1 MPKKNPQ
8 SSKQVVPTKREE
20 NNPFALFRQEMNSLF
35 DNFSR
40 GLDIEPSWGSLG
52 AFNPKVDVKESDK
65 EISIAAELPGME
77 DKDIDISLTKD
88 ALTIKGEK
96 KQEKEDKGKD
106 YYRMERSY
114 GSFTRTIPLP
124 AEIDTDKAKAEF
136 KKGVL
141 SISLP
146 KTVKAIKE
154 TKKIPVKKQ

>member
-1 MPKKNPQ
+1 MPKKNPIL
-8 SSKQVVPTKREE
+8 SKQVVTTKKEE
-20 NNPFALFRQEMNSLF
+20 NNPFALFRQDMNSLF
-35 DNFSR
+35 DNFFH
-40 GLDIEPSWGSLG
+40 GFEIEPAWGSPVS
-52 AFNPKVDVKESDK
+52 FNPRVDVKESDK
-65 EISIAAELPGME
+65 EIAISAELPGME

-114 GSFTRTIPLP
+114 GSFTRMIPLP

-141 SISLP
+141 NISLP
-146 KTVKAIKE
+146 KTVKSIKE
-154 TKKIPVKKQ
+154 TKKIPVKGQ